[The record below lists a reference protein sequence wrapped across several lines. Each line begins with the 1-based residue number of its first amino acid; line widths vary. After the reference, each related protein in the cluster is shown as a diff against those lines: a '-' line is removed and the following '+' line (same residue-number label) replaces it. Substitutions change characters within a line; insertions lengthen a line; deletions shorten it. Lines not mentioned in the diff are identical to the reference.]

1 MHKRSK
7 NQSSIEYLSSFSLAI
22 VILVIVV
29 GIIAVLFLQGKT
41 STFTPSTCFISAQLD
56 CQQFAVSSNALQ
68 TSAIAVF
75 TNNLGTTMYFAPGN
89 AFTVFPTSSQTYS
102 HGECLPANAP
112 QGSLVVCNAIIQ
124 NFAPGAGSQLQPR
137 FQLSYSQCAKS
148 GCPTL
153 NTTGSAVVYVSPT
166 LPLFQV
172 ELISE
177 PSTANIVL
185 NGVAYPSGSYV
196 NFIKGITYNIASS
209 YPGASQ
215 STFKWVTSGG
225 ASVQSTTSKQTTASA
240 VSSGVIEAVYSV
252 QVTLQE
258 NPSAAAS
265 SWGAC
270 FNTNTDTEYTG
281 YCAGPNLPSNCGLGK
296 NYCSGSE
303 SVQIPV
309 PVGAQVNYICT
320 AIWSNPTQF
329 SFQDWSGAYS
339 GSTECPGNL
348 ATPITVTS
356 PITINANYN
365 PTYSVSLS
373 PNPSAGQTNAAIQD
387 LTNGQDCNPGA
398 GDMPSYCS
406 GTPTSTLTM
415 SGVNQ
420 GDTVCLTTDAAP
432 GWKFGSYSNQI
443 QPNIQPNN
451 YPGCGSSTYN
461 PYGFTMSSS
470 NIHFNVN
477 YDVPVTIQESPSAA
491 ANYWGACFNDA
502 NGGHYC
508 AGPGYGSSTTVWL
521 PYGDSINYICTAA
534 WAPNGGNY
542 YSFQDWS
549 GAYSGSTECP
559 GNLATP
565 ITVTSP
571 ITINANYNP
580 ICYSLTFESSTGG
593 GSESASPSSSGA
605 CPYYSYQYGT
615 FVTITATHA
624 SGYAFSQWT
633 ASGNDAYAG
642 TNNPATITFYGDI
655 TENAWYTS
663 TAPSPGCYG
672 TGFLPGSVSI
682 NVDGFCVINGQT
694 TNLCAEA
701 GVQNANDCPGWVSGD
716 SPVTLCWLPGSST
729 NGGAG
734 YEGSLTSG
742 GFCPIGEQDGT

>member
-365 PTYSVSLS
+365 P
-373 PNPSAGQTNAAIQD
+373 
-387 LTNGQDCNPGA
+387 
-398 GDMPSYCS
+398 
-406 GTPTSTLTM
+406 
-415 SGVNQ
+415 
-420 GDTVCLTTDAAP
+420 
-432 GWKFGSYSNQI
+432 
-443 QPNIQPNN
+443 
-451 YPGCGSSTYN
+451 
-461 PYGFTMSSS
+461 
-470 NIHFNVN
+470 
-477 YDVPVTIQESPSAA
+477 
-491 ANYWGACFNDA
+491 
-502 NGGHYC
+502 
-508 AGPGYGSSTTVWL
+508 
-521 PYGDSINYICTAA
+521 
-534 WAPNGGNY
+534 
-542 YSFQDWS
+542 
-549 GAYSGSTECP
+549 
-559 GNLATP
+559 
-565 ITVTSP
+565 
-571 ITINANYNP
+571 

>member
-209 YPGASQ
+209 YPGAPQ
-215 STFKWVTSGG
+215 ATFKWVTSGG

-240 VSSGVIEAVYSV
+240 VSSGVIEAVYSPIV
-252 QVTLQE
+252 SLSLQKSVDTEGNPDYATGITSITSDDVALYWCQTNSYGGPCNGVYGGWLGQSAGTFSYDVGTFASGNYQLQACDVTFNPNICSTNSMLQITIP
-258 NPSAAAS
+258 PSAVS
-265 SWGAC
+265 
-270 FNTNTDTEYTG
+270 
-281 YCAGPNLPSNCGLGK
+281 
-296 NYCSGSE
+296 
-303 SVQIPV
+303 
-309 PVGAQVNYICT
+309 
-320 AIWSNPTQF
+320 
-329 SFQDWSGAYS
+329 
-339 GSTECPGNL
+339 
-348 ATPITVTS
+348 
-356 PITINANYN
+356 
-365 PTYSVSLS
+365 YSVSLS

-398 GDMPSYCS
+398 GNMPSYCS
-406 GTPTSTLTM
+406 GTSTSTLTM

-432 GWKFGSYSNQI
+432 GWTFSSYEAFFTQI
-443 QPNIQPNN
+443 PPNN
-451 YPGCGSSTYN
+451 YPGCGSSIYN

-470 NIHFNVN
+470 NIDFNAN
-477 YDVPVTIQESPSAA
+477 YNPSVSLSPNPSAGQSNAEIAELDSSGNPVQICNPQANPMPSYCSGTSTSTLTMQNVVPGNTVCLYSAA
-491 ANYWGACFNDA
+491 ASGWTFSSYMYFFTNYYPN
-502 NGGHYC
+502 NY
-508 AGPGYGSSTTVWL
+508 PGCGSSNNA
-521 PYGDSINYICTAA
+521 YGFTMPSGITNY
-534 WAPNGGNY
+534 
-542 YSFQDWS
+542 
-549 GAYSGSTECP
+549 
-559 GNLATP
+559 
-565 ITVTSP
+565 
-571 ITINANYNP
+571 NANYNP
-580 ICYSLTFESSTGG
+580 ICYSLTLESSTGG
-593 GSESASPSSSGA
+593 GTESVSSFYSGA
-605 CPYYSYQYGT
+605 CTSGYQYGT
-615 FVTITATHA
+615 SVTITATPA

-633 ASGNDAYAG
+633 ALGNGAYAG
-642 TNNPATITFYGDI
+642 PNNPATITFYGDI
-655 TENAWYTS
+655 IENAEYTS